1 MAKHRTA
8 EVAVRD
14 EGWSHY
20 CAACEGP
27 MRIINAMPQQ
37 RTPNAAPLYQCEYMC
52 DCGYREYFE
61 EAL

>member
-1 MAKHRTA
+1 MGSWA
-8 EVAVRD
+8 
-14 EGWSHY
+14 HY

-27 MRIINAMPQQ
+27 MRLVMAEPKA
-37 RTPNAAPLYQCEYMC
+37 RTPNGSHLYLSEYLC